1 MEPGERVQRSITLMY
16 LVTWAAWR
24 GFDLAIFIIVN
35 FYLVQAI
42 IKAYPD
48 EKAKP
53 KDIHYYWILLLCVV
67 MIAVSEFIWIRYFIV
82 ESQS

>member
-16 LVTWAAWR
+16 LVSWAAWR

-48 EKAKP
+48 EKVKP
-53 KDIHYYWILLLCVV
+53 KNIHYYCLVLLGTVF
-67 MIAVSEFIWIRYFIV
+67 IAVSEFIWIRYFIV
-82 ESQS
+82 EFKS